1 MWPNPVWGWES
12 NPMDNK
18 TPPGLRK
25 SQVVPLCVAGGPT
38 GSGGHNGGVQNRGA
52 NKAQPFL
59 TGKPS
64 RSAFG

>member
-1 MWPNPVWGWES
+1 
-12 NPMDNK
+12 MDNE

-38 GSGGHNGGVQNRGA
+38 GSGGRNGGVYNRGA
-52 NKAQPFL
+52 NQAQPFL

>member
-1 MWPNPVWGWES
+1 
-12 NPMDNK
+12 MDNK